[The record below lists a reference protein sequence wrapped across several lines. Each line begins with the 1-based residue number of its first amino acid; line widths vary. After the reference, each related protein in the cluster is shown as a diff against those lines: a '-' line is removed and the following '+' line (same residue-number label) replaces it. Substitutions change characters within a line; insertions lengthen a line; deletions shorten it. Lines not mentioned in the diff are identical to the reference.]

1 MVAYM
6 KTSSERWHKKTKKT
20 EIRDRNYLVG
30 RQPILN
36 RKEEVVAYE
45 LLFRSTVSSST
56 TSVFDASQATASVI
70 INTMSGFGIDT
81 ILGEHRGFINLEIDL
96 LMSDIIQ
103 ILPKERVVLE
113 LLESLQVTPELVH
126 AYRWRERIL

>member
-1 MVAYM
+1 M
-6 KTSSERWHKKTKKT
+6 KTSSARWHKKTKKT

>member
-6 KTSSERWHKKTKKT
+6 KTSSAPWHKKT
-20 EIRDRNYLVG
+20 EIRDRNYLIG

-36 RKEEVVAYE
+36 SKEEVVAYE

-70 INTMSGFGIDT
+70 MNTMSGFGIDT
-81 ILGEHRGFINLEIDL
+81 ILGKHRGFINVEIDL

>member
-1 MVAYM
+1 
-6 KTSSERWHKKTKKT
+6 
-20 EIRDRNYLVG
+20 
-30 RQPILN
+30 
-36 RKEEVVAYE
+36 
-45 LLFRSTVSSST
+45 
-56 TSVFDASQATASVI
+56 
-70 INTMSGFGIDT
+70 MSGFGIDT